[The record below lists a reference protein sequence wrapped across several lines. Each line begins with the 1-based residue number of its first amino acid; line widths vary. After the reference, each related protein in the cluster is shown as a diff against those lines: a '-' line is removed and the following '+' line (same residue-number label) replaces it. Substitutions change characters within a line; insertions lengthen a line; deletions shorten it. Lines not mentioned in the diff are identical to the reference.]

1 MFRIGHVQATVDEIL
16 RYRHN
21 GDVVLEGQA
30 RRTLAEILAQGIE
43 HARSQSVREQLA
55 DALAAVDA
63 LDAVEV
69 QS

>member
-1 MFRIGHVQATVDEIL
+1 MTMCYRIGHVQAIVDEIL
-16 RYRHN
+16 RHRYN

-55 DALAAVDA
+55 DALAAV
-63 LDAVEV
+63 EV